1 MTRLGVFVSGVFLTE
16 SAFYSVVPPLLP
28 GLAREAHMTTT
39 EVGILVGAY
48 PAGVM
53 VAAIP
58 AIALVN
64 RRGVRTTTTIGLGLL
79 ILATLAFA
87 WSSTA
92 FLLDSARFVQG
103 IGGAV
108 AWAGALAWLISQ
120 ASQNRRATVIGAAV
134 GAALIGMVVGPVI
147 GAAATWIGRAFVFSA
162 IALVLVAMAAM
173 IPIPAESGGDR
184 RSPVRALVQLLTV
197 RRAALG
203 NVLIAVIGVVNGTL
217 ASLAPL
223 LIARRQGTAAA
234 IATIFVASY
243 LLASLWNI
251 LLGRIADRVGRLVP
265 VMVGFT
271 LAAAI
276 MPLLPAIGSLVVL
289 ASATVLASSAASG
302 LWTPTAAIVSDA
314 AGAEPSSQAVAV
326 AATNAAWAA
335 GGAVGAVALSRIA
348 DASGFAVPFVLV
360 GIVCAV
366 AAIISLVTLL
376 RDQARTQTERSP
388 GRQT

>member
-1 MTRLGVFVSGVFLTE
+1 
-16 SAFYSVVPPLLP
+16 
-28 GLAREAHMTTT
+28 MTTT

-92 FLLDSARFVQG
+92 FVLDSARFVQG